1 MDEIKETTDNLI
13 HEDTTEQKVKPEETV
28 ESVEQK
34 KTVET
39 VEPEKTVET
48 VEPEK
53 TVKAKKDS
61 GGLFG
66 AILYLIGNFFLFNI
80 VFVLLLLPVVT
91 IGTAMTAYFDIVF
104 TAKYDKKHRNYSV
117 KMLLQRFREHLK
129 LSISYF
135 IGYLLVMGFFIAVA
149 LVFSPIGPLPNK
161 LLSVLFILMAGI
173 LCAVLIYTFP
183 VLAINAVTSDY
194 RAAVYAIQDRDRREA
209 KLAAERAAAENEA
222 GFSGDGSTVASESDP
237 SAAKSIDEIPNDPSH
252 NTEVLTAYMKRFSK
266 VARTETPSREIMKKA
281 DTSSSIK
288 YFADEVSNPSE
299 TANTSENSSIKANTS
314 EFSSVAETASTGAA
328 SITANFDE
336 LPEREDRNSLS
347 NVLLD
352 SIYFAAK
359 HFVGLMFTI
368 CLYILPG
375 LIIYIFYE
383 DTVILV
389 AGLILIGLRIIM
401 GINARIYY
409 GSFFEY
415 EDELLADEETGDKQI
430 DDDFSE
436 PIDDSIEITFAEEPI
451 EVSVNT
457 TDDSESIETT
467 DSSSDE
473 NNIEETVNV
482 SEDTDTTDNSSNNN
496 NTEEESSTENAAD
509 RIRNIMDLAEKE
521 DSEEDPDED
530 LDDEEFDNK

>member
-1 MDEIKETTDNLI
+1 
-13 HEDTTEQKVKPEETV
+13 
-28 ESVEQK
+28 
-34 KTVET
+34 
-39 VEPEKTVET
+39 
-48 VEPEK
+48 
-53 TVKAKKDS
+53 
-61 GGLFG
+61 
-66 AILYLIGNFFLFNI
+66 
-80 VFVLLLLPVVT
+80 
-91 IGTAMTAYFDIVF
+91 
-104 TAKYDKKHRNYSV
+104 
-117 KMLLQRFREHLK
+117 
-129 LSISYF
+129 
-135 IGYLLVMGFFIAVA
+135 
-149 LVFSPIGPLPNK
+149 
-161 LLSVLFILMAGI
+161 
-173 LCAVLIYTFP
+173 
-183 VLAINAVTSDY
+183 
-194 RAAVYAIQDRDRREA
+194 
-209 KLAAERAAAENEA
+209 
-222 GFSGDGSTVASESDP
+222 
-237 SAAKSIDEIPNDPSH
+237 
-252 NTEVLTAYMKRFSK
+252 
-266 VARTETPSREIMKKA
+266 
-281 DTSSSIK
+281 
-288 YFADEVSNPSE
+288 
-299 TANTSENSSIKANTS
+299 
-314 EFSSVAETASTGAA
+314 
-328 SITANFDE
+328 
-336 LPEREDRNSLS
+336 
-347 NVLLD
+347 
-352 SIYFAAK
+352 
-359 HFVGLMFTI
+359 MFTI

-530 LDDEEFDNK
+530 LDDEEYDNK